1 MYACTSDVFQTEIFG
16 PSFICFEMKIDKN
29 HIDKIIGLVYH
40 LRIVCDLEF
49 IMFSFSRKKKEI
61 TKNNFTLQGN
71 RIHLRTEREMLSIDK
86 KAADKAFRKYNQAI
100 LWKKLQ
106 SYGFKKWKTNSFVRL
121 NPINLLEFINTQK
134 EAY

>member
-1 MYACTSDVFQTEIFG
+1 
-16 PSFICFEMKIDKN
+16 MKIDKN